1 MSQGEK
7 QKRKDENYTCP
18 GEDRG
23 YSYEEVEEYQ
33 KKEDISREA
42 FGPPERGVTVYTKK
56 FVKNLLFFF
65 FQDSN
70 R

>member
-23 YSYEEVEEYQ
+23 YSYEEVEEY
-33 KKEDISREA
+33 
-42 FGPPERGVTVYTKK
+42 
-56 FVKNLLFFF
+56 
-65 FQDSN
+65 
-70 R
+70 